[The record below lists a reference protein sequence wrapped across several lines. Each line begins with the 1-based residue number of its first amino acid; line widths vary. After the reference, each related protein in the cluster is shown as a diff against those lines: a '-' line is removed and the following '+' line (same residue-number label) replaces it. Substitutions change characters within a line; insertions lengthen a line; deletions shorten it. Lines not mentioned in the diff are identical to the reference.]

1 MRSYWREGPF
11 YDFSMA
17 EIQRLEGAAAQ
28 LFEMCVAAGDHVVD
42 NDLFDRLRIPPMARP
57 QIRRTWESE
66 PPSIYGRFDLRYD
79 GEGPPKLLEF
89 NADTPTGLV
98 ESAVTQWNWHLFT
111 GQGSDQW
118 NALHDKLVAAWQR
131 NLLKWERRT
140 GVRPRV
146 HLAWTSEE
154 TSGEDRMTVAYL
166 MDTVVQAGYEAVELI
181 VEDIVLDDGDGRFY
195 DQQGRHLDVVFKLYP
210 WEWLIEDEF
219 GPAVLADGMRARRD
233 DVGRAGL
240 QDAVEHQGAAAGAV
254 AAVRHRSGAR
264 AVPAAGLLR
273 RRDAVVVAGL
283 RAQAAV
289 GPRGRQRRDRPRTA
303 RWPPSCP
310 GATAP
315 RASSSRSSRR
325 CPTSPAPT
333 ARTTPSS
340 ASGWS
345 TASRPAWA
353 SGRATG

>member
-1 MRSYWREGPF
+1 M
-11 YDFSMA
+11 
-17 EIQRLEGAAAQ
+17 LEGAVAQ

-42 NDLFDRLRIPPMARP
+42 NELFDRMRIPPMARP

-66 PPSIYGRFDLRYD
+66 PPSVYGRFDLRYD
-79 GEGPPKLLEF
+79 GERPPQ
-89 NADTPTGLV
+89 AAGVQRRHPDRPGRVRRHPV
-98 ESAVTQWNWHLFT
+98 ELAPVHRAGHATSGTRCT
-111 GQGSDQW
+111 TRSSPPG
-118 NALHDKLVAAWQR
+118 QR

-166 MDTVVQAGYEAVELI
+166 MDTVVQAGYEAIELI

-219 GPAVLADGMRARRD
+219 GPAVLADSRPAGRH

-240 QDAVEHQGAAAGAV
+240 QDAVEHQGPAAGAV
-254 AAVRHRSGAR
+254 AAVRHRPGAR
-264 AVPAAGLLR
+264 PVPAAGLLR
-273 RRDAVVVAGL
+273 RRGAVQLAEL

-289 GPRGRQRRDRPRTA
+289 GPRGRQRRDRPR
-303 RWPPSCP
+303 RRRCVDELP
-310 GATAP
+310 GRYGTEGFVRPGVRAVAGLP
-315 RASSSRSSRR
+315 RASTVRTIR
-325 CPTSPAPT
+325 CSAPGWWTASPPG
-333 ARTTPSS
+333 S
-340 ASGWS
+340 AS
-345 TASRPAWA
+345 A
-353 SGRATG
+353 RATA